1 MRYLTFL
8 FAVFLMASNVQAW
21 PHAIKPG
28 GGGGASDPNS
38 QHGNGANCV
47 AGEIPL
53 GVDAVGAVEGCYEPA
68 ITDVTGFDPNACAS
82 GDFISDI
89 TAAGVSVCGTPAGG
103 GGGDDITVENGFA
116 NPVDPQFSDTVTI
129 DFTGA
134 DLATDE
140 VTADVN
146 LNSLDFTEL
155 ENVLNLDNVTGDPA
169 RQDIVII
176 DNQTLRFL
184 GTDSGTTGPAGAPI
198 EVNLTYADDADG
210 LDTRYGF
217 NIVVTNDN
225 DNVDGDSSHILRIR
239 TEGTASNG
247 IYETGIFVDHGENF
261 AGTMEDGIRVAGN
274 TAGAITDA
282 IDVSGAGI
290 TNALNV
296 GANPIIGAGQ
306 LTIGSAASTS
316 VVLATAT
323 GNFLYGSTGIVLA
336 TGAFIGRHEESAGD
350 IADFGIIRLLSSG
363 VIGWEA
369 DTPGVDIRLSVDS
382 TDTPIFTSAVGGIGL
397 VTTTATECITFMPG
411 DATGVADTD
420 LAGTNFGNRVLSY
433 SNSADDQGY
442 WNFPVPDNLTGTLAA
457 VTVYWVVNNGLCD
470 GGASADVCWTLDGDS
485 FADDAVY
492 FGGTMAGTLVSVTD
506 TCGGTT
512 GDLNISTLPS
522 FTHSM
527 TAGELGVLEIARDI
541 DGTDGAGCN
550 AGGDDDLAAFA
561 DLISVKFCYEVNN
574 VFSGE

>member
-1 MRYLTFL
+1 MRYLAILFL
-8 FAVFLMASNVQAW
+8 LLASNVHAW

-28 GGGGASDPNS
+28 GGGGAGGITVG
-38 QHGNGANCV
+38 QAHRGAADCTLETGGVTNEVCLDTT
-47 AGEIPL
+47 AGA
-53 GVDAVGAVEGCYEPA
+53 GTGAWRCPSPGDCN
-68 ITDVTGFDPNACAS
+68 VT
-82 GDFISDI
+82 
-89 TAAGVSVCGTPAGG
+89 TAWERIDDTTGG

-261 AGTMEDGIRVAGN
+261 AGTMLDGIRVAGN
-274 TAGAITDA
+274 TANAITDA
-282 IDVSGAGI
+282 IDVSGDGI
-290 TNALNV
+290 ANGIML
-296 GANPIIGAGQ
+296 GSNPIVSGAAILSIGDGSATEIWLITDGGTVVVDGSIKAPSGGVIGQ
-306 LTIGSAASTS
+306 LRQS
-316 VVLATAT
+316 V
-323 GNFLYGSTGIVLA
+323 
-336 TGAFIGRHEESAGD
+336 GD
-350 IADFGIIRLLSSG
+350 VADFGVILLENTG

-369 DTPGVDIRLSVDS
+369 DSSGVDIRLSVDS